1 MGSPESEMQR
11 ETDEVQHNVT
21 VSNFYIGRYEVTQKQ
36 YEKVMGENPSNFK
49 GDNLP
54 VENVSWYDAIEFC
67 NKLSQNEGLTPVY
80 TIDGDNDGWDRSAN
94 GYRLPTEAE
103 WEYAARA
110 GTTTPFNTE
119 DSISDEEANYYGHYP
134 YGIEENYFSQENL
147 ETEPGEY
154 RQTTVEVD
162 SFSPNKWGLYNT
174 HGNVA
179 EWCFDYYGAYDLE
192 NTTNPSGPTTG
203 TLRINRGGGW
213 NDYAKHLRCAYR
225 ASTTPD
231 QKMNNIG
238 FRLARNGESGTQTSN
253 ENQSN
258 NQEVAQAQ
266 NNATNTNAEE
276 NQNTEGTGKAL
287 VVYFS
292 HTGNTENVANF
303 IHEAVGGDIVKLE
316 TEEPYTDN
324 YNDLLDIAQE
334 EKRENARPA
343 LSTKIDNIEQYDTIF
358 LGYPIWWGDMPMAL
372 YTFLDEYDLSGKTIA
387 PFVTSGGSGLSGT
400 PSNIQEEEPNATVT
414 EGLSVR
420 DTNSE
425 NSQNQVNEW
434 LSEIGF

>member
-1 MGSPESEMQR
+1 MNKK
-11 ETDEVQHNVT
+11 VIVLIA
-21 VSNFYIGRYEVTQKQ
+21 VIIIIAIIGIV
-36 YEKVMGENPSNFK
+36 V
-49 GDNLP
+49 
-54 VENVSWYDAIEFC
+54 
-67 NKLSQNEGLTPVY
+67 
-80 TIDGDNDGWDRSAN
+80 
-94 GYRLPTEAE
+94 
-103 WEYAARA
+103 
-110 GTTTPFNTE
+110 
-119 DSISDEEANYYGHYP
+119 
-134 YGIEENYFSQENL
+134 GI
-147 ETEPGEY
+147 
-154 RQTTVEVD
+154 
-162 SFSPNKWGLYNT
+162 
-174 HGNVA
+174 NVA
-179 EWCFDYYGAYDLE
+179 G
-192 NTTNPSGPTTG
+192 
-203 TLRINRGGGW
+203 
-213 NDYAKHLRCAYR
+213 
-225 ASTTPD
+225 
-231 QKMNNIG
+231 NNKSS
-238 FRLARNGESGTQTSN
+238 ETQTSN

-258 NQEVAQAQ
+258 NQEVAQTQ
-266 NNATNTNAEE
+266 NNATNTNTEE
-276 NQNTEGTGKAL
+276 NQNTQGTGKAL

-400 PSNIQEEEPNATVT
+400 PSNIQDEEPNATVT

-420 DTNSE
+420 DTNSG
-425 NSQNQVNEW
+425 NSQNAVNNW